1 MKGLGKVLRDKAT
14 ALGLSDSEVARRLG
28 LSQARYHNYVV
39 EVTEPDLATFVR
51 ICRTLCVSPNEAL
64 GYEGQVSAPT
74 GDDLSR
80 ERVYSA
86 IQAIEGDALA
96 FTADMLEAVVST
108 RLKTTRK
115 PTTTRR
121 RKPEAS

>member
-1 MKGLGKVLRDKAT
+1 MKGLGKVLRDKAM

-51 ICRTLCVSPNEAL
+51 ICRTLRVSPNEVL
-64 GYEGQVSAPT
+64 GYDGRVSSPT

-86 IQAIEGDALA
+86 VQAIDGDVLTY
-96 FTADMLEAVVST
+96 TADMLEALVSS
-108 RLKTTRK
+108 RLKTVRK
-115 PTTTRR
+115 TTARR
-121 RKPEAS
+121 RKPEAP